1 MIASIIGS
9 GVAGLSSS
17 IHLAKKGY
25 SVHVFEKN
33 ATYGGKLS
41 QIQLENYRFDAG
53 PSLFTM
59 PQYVTEMLDQ
69 EHLDKFEFEK
79 LEILCNYFFT
89 DGTTFNAPSNKESFL
104 SLASDTFQE
113 PENQIRKFL
122 KKSEKTYEI
131 TAPVF
136 LQSSLHKLK
145 TYLSKTG
152 SYGILILWR
161 IDMFRTMNSAISYTF
176 KNKNLIQIFNRY
188 ATYNGSDPF
197 RAPATLNVIPH
208 LEYHYGAFLPKEG
221 MQSIAKI
228 LYEQAL
234 SLGVTFHFNS
244 EVRSIYKSDNQLTHI
259 ELPNNKLF
267 KSDIFIAN
275 CDAKLVYKKLLR
287 THVPQ
292 KIKKAENSSSAL
304 IFYWGIKKEF
314 PELDVHNIFFT
325 EDYKQEF
332 NSIFQAKN
340 CQNDPTIYIN
350 ITSKKIKVDA
360 PEGCENWF
368 VMINTPCNEGQD
380 WDRFRAE
387 AKEKIISKLSKTLG
401 CDIASLIE
409 VEEYLDPVRIEQF
422 TGSNKGSLY
431 GSSSNHRMS
440 AFFRQANFSSI
451 YKNLY
456 FCGGSVHPGGGIPLC
471 LLSAKILSDII
482 PNANSR
488 K

>member
-33 ATYGGKLS
+33 ASYGGKLT
-41 QIQLENYRFDAG
+41 QIELENYRFDAG

-59 PQYVTEMLDQ
+59 PHYVTEMLDQ
-69 EHLDKFEFEK
+69 THLQKFEFEK
-79 LEILCNYFFT
+79 LETLCHYFFS
-89 DGTTFNAPSNKESFL
+89 DGTTFNAPSNKEYFL
-104 SLASDTFQE
+104 KLAATTFDE
-113 PENQIRKFL
+113 PELNIRKFL
-122 KKSEKTYEI
+122 KQSEKTYQI

-136 LQSSLHKLK
+136 LQSSLHKIK
-145 TYLSKTG
+145 TYINRSG
-152 SYGILILWR
+152 IYGILNLWR
-161 IDMFRTMNSAISYTF
+161 IDMFRTMNTAISKTF
-176 KNKNLIQIFNRY
+176 KNKNIIQLFNRY

-208 LEYHYGAFLPKEG
+208 LEYHYGAFLPKNG

-228 LYEQAL
+228 MYEQAL
-234 SLGVTFHFNS
+234 SLGVTFHFNT
-244 EVRSIYKSDNQLTHI
+244 EVRSIYKTDNILTHI
-259 ELPNNKLF
+259 ELPNNTLF
-267 KSDIFIAN
+267 HSDIFIAN
-275 CDAKLVYKKLLR
+275 CDAKLLYKKLLK
-287 THVPQ
+287 TNVPQ
-292 KIKKAENSSSAL
+292 KLKKAENSSSAL

-314 PELDVHNIFFT
+314 PQLDVHNIFFT
-325 EDYKQEF
+325 EDYQKEF
-332 NSIFQAKN
+332 HSIFRAKN
-340 CQNDPTIYIN
+340 CQDDPTIYIN
-350 ITSKKIKVDA
+350 ITSKKIKSDA
-360 PEGCENWF
+360 PKGCENWF
-368 VMINTPCNEGQD
+368 VMINTPCNEGQN
-380 WDRFRAE
+380 WEEFRAE
-387 AKEKIISKLSKTLG
+387 AKAKIISKLSKSLG
-401 CDIASLIE
+401 CDISQLIE

-440 AFFRQANFSSI
+440 AFFRQANFSSK

-482 PNANSR
+482 PNANS
-488 K
+488 

>member
-59 PQYVTEMLDQ
+59 PQYVTEMLDK

-89 DGTTFNAPSNKESFL
+89 DGTKFNAPSDKEMFFK
-104 SLASDTFQE
+104 LASETFQE
-113 PENQIRKFL
+113 PESLIQEFL

-145 TYLSKTG
+145 TYFNKTG
-152 SYGILILWR
+152 IYGILNLWR
-161 IDMFRTMNSAISYTF
+161 IDMFRTMNTAISNTF
-176 KNKNLIQIFNRY
+176 QNKNIIQLFNRY

-208 LEYHYGAFLPKEG
+208 LEYHYGAFLPKDG

-244 EVRSIYKSDNQLTHI
+244 EVRS
-259 ELPNNKLF
+259 NN
-267 KSDIFIAN
+267 
-275 CDAKLVYKKLLR
+275 
-287 THVPQ
+287 
-292 KIKKAENSSSAL
+292 
-304 IFYWGIKKEF
+304 
-314 PELDVHNIFFT
+314 
-325 EDYKQEF
+325 
-332 NSIFQAKN
+332 
-340 CQNDPTIYIN
+340 
-350 ITSKKIKVDA
+350 
-360 PEGCENWF
+360 
-368 VMINTPCNEGQD
+368 
-380 WDRFRAE
+380 
-387 AKEKIISKLSKTLG
+387 
-401 CDIASLIE
+401 
-409 VEEYLDPVRIEQF
+409 
-422 TGSNKGSLY
+422 
-431 GSSSNHRMS
+431 
-440 AFFRQANFSSI
+440 
-451 YKNLY
+451 
-456 FCGGSVHPGGGIPLC
+456 
-471 LLSAKILSDII
+471 
-482 PNANSR
+482 
-488 K
+488 

>member
-33 ATYGGKLS
+33 ATYGGKLT
-41 QIQLENYRFDAG
+41 QIQLEKYRFDAG

-59 PQYVTEMLDQ
+59 PQYVTEMLDHAHF
-69 EHLDKFEFEK
+69 EKFEFEK
-79 LEILCNYFFT
+79 LETLCHYFFS
-89 DGTTFNAPSNKESFL
+89 DGTTFNAPSNKEEFF
-104 SLASDTFQE
+104 SLAANTFQE
-113 PENQIRKFL
+113 PESQIRKFL
-122 KKSEKTYEI
+122 KQSEKTYQI

-136 LQSSLHKLK
+136 LQSSLHKIK
-145 TYLSKTG
+145 TYINRSG
-152 SYGILILWR
+152 IYGILNLWR
-161 IDMFRTMNSAISYTF
+161 IDMFRNMNTAISKTF
-176 KNKNLIQIFNRY
+176 QNKNIIQLFNRY
-188 ATYNGSDPF
+188 ATYNGSDPY

-208 LEYHYGAFLPKEG
+208 LEYHYGAFLPKDG

-234 SLGVTFHFNS
+234 SLGVEFHFNT
-244 EVRSIYKSDNQLTHI
+244 EVRTIYKSNNSLTHL
-259 ELPNNKLF
+259 ELPNNTLF

-275 CDAKLVYKKLLR
+275 CDAKLLYKKLLK
-287 THVPQ
+287 TTVPQ
-292 KIKKAENSSSAL
+292 KLKKAENSSSAL

-314 PELDVHNIFFT
+314 PQLDVHNIFFA
-325 EDYKQEF
+325 EDYQKEF
-332 NSIFQAKN
+332 QSIFQAKS
-340 CQNDPTIYIN
+340 CQEDPTIYIN
-350 ITSKKIKVDA
+350 ITSKKIKSDA
-360 PEGCENWF
+360 PNGCENWF
-368 VMINTPCNEGQD
+368 VMINTPCNDGQD
-380 WDRFRAE
+380 WDTFRAE
-387 AKEKIISKLSKTLG
+387 AKEKIIAKLSKTLG

-440 AFFRQANFSSI
+440 AFFRQANFSSK

-471 LLSAKILSDII
+471 MLSAKILSDII